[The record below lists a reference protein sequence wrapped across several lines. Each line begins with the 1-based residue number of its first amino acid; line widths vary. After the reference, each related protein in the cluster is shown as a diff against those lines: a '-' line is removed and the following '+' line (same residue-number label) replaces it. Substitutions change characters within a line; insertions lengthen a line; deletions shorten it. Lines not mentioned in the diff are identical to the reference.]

1 MDTKPDIDLRERG
14 LKATY
19 PRLKILELFSR
30 QGDRHLSADDVYR
43 LLLEEGVEIGL
54 ATVYRVLMQFE
65 QAGVLLKH
73 HFDSTKAVY
82 ELAENDH
89 HDHLVCLDCGRIVEF
104 HDAAIEARQQEIA
117 ASLGFA
123 LDGHALSLYG
133 RCQQLACPYR
143 SRKMAAR

>member
-1 MDTKPDIDLRERG
+1 MKTKPDTDLRDRG

-30 QGDRHLSADDVYR
+30 SDGRHLSADEVYR
-43 LLLEEGVEIGL
+43 LLIEEGTEIGL

-73 HFDSTKAVY
+73 HFDGTKAVY

-89 HDHLVCLDCGRIVEF
+89 HDHLVCLDCGKIVEF
-104 HDAAIEARQQEIA
+104 HDEAIEARQRAIA
-117 ASLGFA
+117 ESLGFA
-123 LDGHALSLYG
+123 LEGHALALYG
-133 RCQQLACPYR
+133 RCQKTGCPNR
-143 SRKMAAR
+143 GGKGGH